1 MVTRIHTCT
10 KPYAPPNCCVRVKSC
25 IMYIREDYPQL
36 STNVKENNRDLEF
49 VANNVRSAL
58 IGTNGL
64 SESKSVSI
72 DTSGKTPNKNPL
84 NTKLKNIIIKLQRL
98 LPIRKLLYVKKR
110 TLSPK
115 EKTLQVDTDF
125 INTNDIFEVPSRHV
139 CTTLAIPLFS
149 RNCIRPKS
157 TTCVRKIVM
166 ANSQNSLFS
175 NRSSFKSIFDK
186 KSNITTNATTPN
198 SNIIIN

>member
-1 MVTRIHTCT
+1 
-10 KPYAPPNCCVRVKSC
+10 
-25 IMYIREDYPQL
+25 MYIREDYPQL

-84 NTKLKNIIIKLQRL
+84 NTKLKKIIIKLQRL
-98 LPIRKLLYVKKR
+98 LTIRKLLQHVKKR
-110 TLSPK
+110 TLTPK

-125 INTNDIFEVPSRHV
+125 INTNVSLKFLHVMFVLHWRSHYLVEIVSVPNQLHV
-139 CTTLAIPLFS
+139 S
-149 RNCIRPKS
+149 GK
-157 TTCVRKIVM
+157 
-166 ANSQNSLFS
+166 
-175 NRSSFKSIFDK
+175 
-186 KSNITTNATTPN
+186 
-198 SNIIIN
+198 

>member
-1 MVTRIHTCT
+1 
-10 KPYAPPNCCVRVKSC
+10 
-25 IMYIREDYPQL
+25 MYIREDYPQL
-36 STNVKENNRDLEF
+36 STNVKENKRDLEF

-84 NTKLKNIIIKLQRL
+84 NTKLKIIIKLQRL
-98 LPIRKLLYVKKR
+98 LSIRKLLQHVKKR
-110 TLSPK
+110 MLSPK

-157 TTCVRKIVM
+157 TTCIRKIVM
-166 ANSQNSLFS
+166 ANSQNSQFQIGHHS
-175 NRSSFKSIFDK
+175 SRSLIKDQISQPTQPHPTQTS
-186 KSNITTNATTPN
+186 
-198 SNIIIN
+198 

>member
-1 MVTRIHTCT
+1 
-10 KPYAPPNCCVRVKSC
+10 
-25 IMYIREDYPQL
+25 MYIREDYPQL
-36 STNVKENNRDLEF
+36 STNVKENKQDLEF

-98 LPIRKLLYVKKR
+98 LPIRKLLQHVKKR

-157 TTCVRKIVM
+157 TTCIRKIVM

-186 KSNITTNATTPN
+186 RSNITTNATTPN

>member
-1 MVTRIHTCT
+1 
-10 KPYAPPNCCVRVKSC
+10 
-25 IMYIREDYPQL
+25 MYIREDYPQL
-36 STNVKENNRDLEF
+36 STNVKENKQDLEF

-72 DTSGKTPNKNPL
+72 DTSGKTSTKNPL

-186 KSNITTNATTPN
+186 RSNITTNATTPN